1 MSSSAVAIIVAA
13 FALAGTG
20 LSAYLSARAQ
30 RTSAKVEEKAGL
42 FEGYDE
48 FVSHLRGRIS
58 ELEEALELT
67 RSAVEGCAKE
77 CHECREALAATRL
90 LVQILRREL
99 GLPPG
104 ADPFDLRFPKFGRR
118 STDPEVPETEE
129 LEREHGPDPDSTEQ
143 ET

>member
-1 MSSSAVAIIVAA
+1 MNAVAIVVAA
-13 FALAGTG
+13 FALVGTA
-20 LSAYLSARAQ
+20 LSAWLSARAQ
-30 RTSAKVEEKAGL
+30 RTSAKVQEKAGL

-48 FVSHLRGRIS
+48 FVAHLRARIG
-58 ELEEALELT
+58 ELEAALELT
-67 RSAVEGCAKE
+67 RNAVDRCANE
-77 CHECREALAATRL
+77 CHECRESLAATKL
-90 LVQILRREL
+90 LVAVLRREL

>member
-1 MSSSAVAIIVAA
+1 MNAVAIVVAA
-13 FALAGTG
+13 FALAGTA
-20 LSAYLSARAQ
+20 LSAWLSARAQ
-30 RTSAKVEEKAGL
+30 RTSAKVQEKAGL

-48 FVSHLRGRIS
+48 FVAHLRARIG
-58 ELEEALELT
+58 ELEAALELT
-67 RSAVEGCAKE
+67 RNAVDRCANE
-77 CHECREALAATRL
+77 CHECRENLAATKL
-90 LVQILRREL
+90 LVAVLRREL